1 MKFLTALLSHF
12 EMGPFTRRA
21 ASAGTPDVAPALVAP
36 RTPSTAPF
44 GPPRTPDIV
53 RGKTALITGASRGIG
68 RAIALALAAHGAQCL
83 VLVARDDRRLAQV
96 ATEVEQWGCQAVI
109 LPLDLTQSV
118 AVNVAIAQVWQ
129 QHGPIHLLVN
139 CAGVAHQAPF
149 LQASLH
155 QVRAELDTN
164 LLGLYT
170 ITRLVAHRMATRRE
184 GCIVNVSSLMGK
196 VAAPTMA
203 TYSATKFAILGFTQA
218 LRGELAPHRVRV
230 VALLPSL
237 TDTDMVRGL
246 SHFRGVQS
254 ASPDRVAAALL
265 HGLAQG
271 QTEILVDWQSRVAA
285 LGQRLAP
292 GLVERF
298 VRWASP
304 PPQPNPP
311 RPSTLIRP
319 QRG

>member
-1 MKFLTALLSHF
+1 MKVLTDLMSHLWMGRRNPSALS
-12 EMGPFTRRA
+12 TA
-21 ASAGTPDVAPALVAP
+21 TPALIATE
-36 RTPSTAPF
+36 TPSQTPF
-44 GPPRTPDIV
+44 GASRPTNAV
-53 RGKTALITGASRGIG
+53 SGKTALITGASRGIG
-68 RAIALALAAHGAQCL
+68 RAIALALADHGAQCL
-83 VLVARDDRRLAQV
+83 VLVARDSRRLAQV
-96 ATEVEQWGCQAVI
+96 ATEVEQRGAKAVI
-109 LPLDLTQSV
+109 LPLDLTQAV
-118 AVNVAIAQVWQ
+118 AVNVAIAQTWQ

-155 QVRAELDTN
+155 QVQAELDTN

-170 ITRLVAHRMATRRE
+170 VTRLVARRMVARRE

-218 LRGELAPHRVRV
+218 LRSELAPHRVRV

-246 SHFRGVQS
+246 ERFRWMRPAS
-254 ASPDRVAAALL
+254 ADRVAAALL
-265 HGLAQG
+265 QGLGQG
-271 QTEILVDWQSRVAA
+271 QTEILVDWQSRVAV

-298 VRWASP
+298 VQWASP
-304 PPQPNPP
+304 KQQPSQ
-311 RPSTLIRP
+311 PSPSRMIHP